1 MLFKT
6 PNVGQ
11 SRIEIAGRQKTNE
24 ASAMITSA

>member
-11 SRIEIAGRQKTNE
+11 SRIEIPERQKTNE